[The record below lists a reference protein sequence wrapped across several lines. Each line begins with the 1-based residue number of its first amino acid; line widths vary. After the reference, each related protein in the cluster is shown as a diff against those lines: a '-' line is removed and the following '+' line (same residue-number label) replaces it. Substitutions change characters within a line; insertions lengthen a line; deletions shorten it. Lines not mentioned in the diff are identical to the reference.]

1 MVENTTTRRNKRTR
15 PQPDPAANVW
25 RLPAVS
31 TFTGRSRSSILRD
44 VPEGRFPR
52 PIKLG
57 ENSVGWLRIEVEKWL
72 ADRVTERDRP
82 AR

>member
-1 MVENTTTRRNKRTR
+1 MVHSISKRSKRTR
-15 PQPDPAANVW
+15 PLPDPAATVW

-44 VPEGRFPR
+44 YPEGRFPR

-57 ENSVGWLRIEVEKWL
+57 EHSVDWLRVEVEKWL
-72 ADRVTERDRP
+72 ADRIAARDQV
-82 AR
+82 AA